1 MSSIVPYRKRGP
13 KYLDTLQ
20 FERALADYTRC
31 EQADGMS
38 IESRYRIGMAH
49 YLMRKYDDAIR
60 AFADSLAIAP
70 QDDDMYILRMSTGWC
85 FRSFVLKKRMR
96 HKKR

>member
-49 YLMRKYDDAIR
+49 YLMRK
-60 AFADSLAIAP
+60 FE
-70 QDDDMYILRMSTGWC
+70 TT
-85 FRSFVLKKRMR
+85 
-96 HKKR
+96 